1 MDRVLMKLEDL
12 VYDQLDGIV
21 KQKDIS
27 PTELDNAE
35 KAICLLLKLR
45 ELEDGEMPEQEME
58 YSNRYSN
65 RRGMRSYSNGYS
77 DGMYITPAESYRR
90 GASMHY
96 PDFGRHYDRYTNDG
110 YSRHSIKDR
119 AIDRLEQMLDEAKS
133 ESEKESVKKMIVGL
147 EHMELY

>member
-1 MDRVLMKLEDL
+1 MERVLIKLEDM
-12 VYDQLDGIV
+12 VYDQLDSIV

-45 ELEDGEMPEQEME
+45 ELEDGEIPKQEME

-65 RRGMRSYSNGYS
+65 RRGMRSYSNDYS
-77 DGMYITPAESYRR
+77 DGMYITPMDSYRMGR
-90 GASMHY
+90 SYNHY
-96 PDFGRHYDRYTNDG
+96 MNDG

-119 AIDRLEQMLDEAKS
+119 AIDRLEQMLDESKS
-133 ESEKESVKKMIVGL
+133 ESEKETVKKMIVGL